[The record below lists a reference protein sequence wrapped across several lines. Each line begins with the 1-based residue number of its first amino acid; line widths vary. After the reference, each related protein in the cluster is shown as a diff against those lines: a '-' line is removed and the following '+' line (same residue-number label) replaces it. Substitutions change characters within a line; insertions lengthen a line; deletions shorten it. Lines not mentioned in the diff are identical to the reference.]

1 MKQITFALGKGRL
14 ANSSMKILNQLGI
27 RCKEMDE
34 KTRKLVLTSDDGKYK
49 FFLCKVSD
57 VPTFVDSGV
66 ADIGIVG
73 RDTIVEQGKD
83 VLEVMDVG
91 FAKCKMAVAGKPEM
105 IEKYKSGGAIRVATT
120 FPNITNAF
128 FNNKRKQTVEII
140 KLHGSVELAPM
151 VGLSDVIVDIVESGA
166 TLKENG
172 MVVLEDIMDISARV
186 IVNPA
191 SMKIAY
197 SQINAITEQMR
208 EKLNNV

>member
-1 MKQITFALGKGRL
+1 MKTITFALGKGRL
-14 ANSSMKILNQLGI
+14 AKSAMNVLNELGI
-27 RCKEMDE
+27 TCSEMEE
-34 KTRKLVLTSDDGKYK
+34 KSRKLVFTSDDGKYK

-57 VPTFVDSGV
+57 VPTFVDYGV

-73 RDTIVEQGKD
+73 KDTIVEQGRN
-83 VLEVMDVG
+83 VLEVMDTG

-105 IEKYKSGGAIRVATT
+105 IEKYKNGGAIRVATT
-120 FPNITNAF
+120 FPNITNEF
-128 FNNKRKQTVEII
+128 FNNKRKQNVEII
-140 KLHGSVELAPM
+140 KLNGSVELAPI

-172 MVVLEDIMDISARV
+172 MVVFEDIFDISARV

-197 SQINAITEQMR
+197 QEINALTEKMR
-208 EKLNNV
+208 DVLK

>member
-1 MKQITFALGKGRL
+1 MKVITFALGKGRL
-14 ANSSMKILNQLGI
+14 AKSAMGVLNELGI
-27 RCKEMDE
+27 TCSEMEE
-34 KTRKLVLTSDDGKYK
+34 KSRKLVFTSDDGKYR

-57 VPTFVDSGV
+57 VPTFVDYGV

-73 RDTIVEQGKD
+73 KDTIVEQGRN
-83 VLEVMDVG
+83 VLEVMDTD

-105 IEKYKSGGAIRVATT
+105 MAKYNNGGAIRVATT
-120 FPNITNAF
+120 FPNITKEF
-128 FNNKRKQTVEII
+128 FNNKRKQNVEII
-140 KLHGSVELAPM
+140 KLNGSVELAPI

-172 MVVLEDIMDISARV
+172 MVVFEEIFDISARV

-197 SQINAITEQMR
+197 KEINDLTEKMR
-208 EKLNNV
+208 LMVKQ